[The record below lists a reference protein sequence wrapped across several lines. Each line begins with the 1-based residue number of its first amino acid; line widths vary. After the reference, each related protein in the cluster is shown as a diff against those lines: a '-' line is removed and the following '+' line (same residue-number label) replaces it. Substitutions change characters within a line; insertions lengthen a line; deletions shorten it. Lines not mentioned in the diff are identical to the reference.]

1 MAELAQIEEEA
12 DTNVNNGLPL
22 IKEFESLLKTS
33 NKQSPFF
40 LIQLS
45 QKQINKK
52 LEKITQ
58 YKIDLFLNQI
68 QLFYNRVLISR
79 A

>member
-52 LEKITQ
+52 LEKIT
-58 YKIDLFLNQI
+58 
-68 QLFYNRVLISR
+68 
-79 A
+79 